1 MAGSI
6 ADNAAIYKKK
16 PFTYVPPAP
25 PAELIES
32 TSYTL
37 DFTARKFVLVG
48 IDPTEQFQT
57 VIILLTSSRYVKISI
72 DFLRRIFSLMG
83 NVLSFILD
91 TPQNYK
97 RTIFLETDSYKISSM
112 VYSGSNVLVIESKTE
127 DGCRVLLNRID
138 LIKLQELE
146 WCITASIKEKEE
158 KIKPEIIKQI
168 SDYCE
173 YLSEK
178 CLQSDSPPNNLRE
191 MEIFIR
197 NVEVRQSKKT
207 PNLGQI
213 KMFATTQLAELCM
226 AHRKV
231 QDSKVTYDKNFKT
244 PSYFS
249 PNYSIVEEGIS
260 KLCQE
265 IDACDEIN
273 PLENDLVEDGY
284 SPISI
289 ISSLHDDSCTIR
301 DAFDKPEDQ
310 ILAKPLDHIDGP
322 QSPSSSRLFNI
333 GDGFDFFNRFNS
345 PPSTYANHPT
355 AAPLRRVKRRLPQS
369 STSSQPFDEDDGS
382 DFFNSNHSLSQ
393 FTTHEPSDR
402 ATYALQPTPLRN
414 VKRRLF

>member
-16 PFTYVPPAP
+16 PFTYVPSSSPAG
-25 PAELIES
+25 LIES
-32 TSYTL
+32 MSYTL
-37 DFTARKFVLVG
+37 DFTARKFIIVG

-57 VIILLTSSRYVKISI
+57 VVILLTSSRYVKISI

-138 LIKLQELE
+138 LIELQELE
-146 WCITASIKEKEE
+146 WCITGSIKEKEE

-231 QDSKVTYDKNFKT
+231 YDKNFKT

-249 PNYSIVEEGIS
+249 PNYSIVEEGIY

-273 PLENDLVEDGY
+273 PLDNDLVEDGY
-284 SPISI
+284 SPISPNYYPANI
-289 ISSLHDDSCTIR
+289 ISSKQEVATTT
-301 DAFDKPEDQ
+301 
-310 ILAKPLDHIDGP
+310 ILAKPIDHIDGP
-322 QSPSSSRLFNI
+322 TPLDSQQQSFDENDGPSFYDQFHSQSQFKTPQSSQ
-333 GDGFDFFNRFNS
+333 
-345 PPSTYANHPT
+345 PT
-355 AAPLRRVKRRLPQS
+355 CVEPHAPLRK
-369 STSSQPFDEDDGS
+369 
-382 DFFNSNHSLSQ
+382 
-393 FTTHEPSDR
+393 
-402 ATYALQPTPLRN
+402 

>member
-6 ADNAAIYKKK
+6 ADNATLYNEKKK
-16 PFTYVPPAP
+16 AFTYVPPSP

-37 DFTARKFVLVG
+37 DFTARKFIIVG
-48 IDPTEQFQT
+48 IDPTEQLQT
-57 VIILLTSSRYVKISI
+57 VVILLTSSRYVKISI

-173 YLSEK
+173 YLREK

-231 QDSKVTYDKNFKT
+231 QDSKVAYGKNFKT
-244 PSYFS
+244 LSYFS

-260 KLCQE
+260 KLYQE

-284 SPISI
+284 SPISPNYSPANI
-289 ISSLHDDSCTIR
+289 ISSKQEVATTTILAKSIDENDGYDSDNLAQYPPWYHKPDLYLRQRALVVDENDSPTSFSIQSPPPSPSF
-301 DAFDKPEDQ
+301 FDKPSADISSKRGAQ
-310 ILAKPLDHIDGP
+310 HLTPLHG
-322 QSPSSSRLFNI
+322 
-333 GDGFDFFNRFNS
+333 
-345 PPSTYANHPT
+345 
-355 AAPLRRVKRRLPQS
+355 VKRK
-369 STSSQPFDEDDGS
+369 
-382 DFFNSNHSLSQ
+382 
-393 FTTHEPSDR
+393 
-402 ATYALQPTPLRN
+402 
-414 VKRRLF
+414 VIK